1 MLIILTNTGHFRPV
15 DITVLIFWKY
25 AVNTRNFALE
35 LKNDRRERQP
45 FPSLFQFMN
54 KEQQI
59 ELITRLAEEELQDY
73 PSCFLVEVRIKPT
86 NNLQVFLD
94 GEEGVSIAICTS
106 VNKALYKRLEDSEL
120 YPSGEFSLE
129 VSSAGLNEPLRLLRQ
144 YKKNIGRNVEVVQVN
159 GLKTTGKLLQV
170 NEEGIEV
177 EEVKGKGKKQET
189 IVHQLLFNE
198 IKTTKIQITF

>member
-1 MLIILTNTGHFRPV
+1 
-15 DITVLIFWKY
+15 
-25 AVNTRNFALE
+25 
-35 LKNDRRERQP
+35 
-45 FPSLFQFMN
+45 MN

-129 VSSAGLNEPLRLLRQ
+129 VSSAGLSEPLRLFRQ
-144 YKKNIGRNVEVVQVN
+144 YKKNIGRNVEVVQVS
-159 GLKTTGKLLQV
+159 GIKITGKLLQV
-170 NEEGIEV
+170 TEEGIEV
-177 EEVKGKGKKQET
+177 EEIKGKGKKQET
-189 IVHQLLFNE
+189 IVHQLLFKE